1 MKRQELVGMLSL
13 LLTALIWGFAFVAQ
27 VQGMDSMSPMF
38 FNAARFT
45 LGALSLVPILLWMRG
60 RGSADKGDTAGAD
73 VVGTEASVA
82 VSTDAASNGASD
94 VVTITGAKL
103 NANKPDSAVA
113 RLLANPVVISVICG
127 IVLFTASTLQQ
138 YGILYGKS
146 AGRAGFLTA
155 MYIVMVPL
163 LAFVFLR
170 RRIGMLVFVAVALS
184 IAGFYLLC
192 ITDGFGSIGLAD
204 ILLVFTAVLFAVH
217 ILVIDTLGGT
227 VDAIKLSFGQFCTTA
242 VLSWAGSLIEG
253 SVDWA
258 GAAHSWIPILYAGI
272 GSVGIAYTLQVVGQQ
287 WVPPTRAS
295 LLMSLESFFSAVGG
309 ALLLGGCSASVP
321 RCSAMSARSRA
332 ASGNARRACCPANR
346 SCSAAHAPA
355 TPNNPWRWCG
365 TAPPPACNARPRRGT
380 RAPRRLRAMNDTRSV
395 SGS

>member
-1 MKRQELVGMLSL
+1 MLCL

-38 FNAARFT
+38 FNATRFT
-45 LGALSLVPILLWMRG
+45 LGALSLVPILLWQHG
-60 RGSADKGDTAGAD
+60 R
-73 VVGTEASVA
+73 
-82 VSTDAASNGASD
+82 ASD
-94 VVTITGAKL
+94 AVGDPSASAATDDNI
-103 NANKPDSAVA
+103 DSSQSDSFIVK
-113 RLLANPVVISVICG
+113 LLANPIVVSVICG
-127 IVLFTASTLQQ
+127 AVLFTASTLQQ

-170 RRIGMLVFVAVALS
+170 RRIGALVFVAVALS

-217 ILVIDTLGGT
+217 ILVIDTLGAK

-242 VLSWAGSLIEG
+242 VLSWVGSLIEG
-253 SVDWA
+253 SVDWT
-258 GAAHSWIPILYAGI
+258 GAAHSWIPILYAGF
-272 GSVGIAYTLQVVGQQ
+272 GSVGVAYTLQVVGQQ

-309 ALLLGGCSASVP
+309 ALLLGEVMTPRGYLGCALIFLGTLL
-321 RCSAMSARSRA
+321 AQ
-332 ASGNARRACCPANR
+332 
-346 SCSAAHAPA
+346 APA
-355 TPNNPWRWCG
+355 KL
-365 TAPPPACNARPRRGT
+365 PRF
-380 RAPRRLRAMNDTRSV
+380 LRKN
-395 SGS
+395 

>member
-103 NANKPDSAVA
+103 NANKPDS
-113 RLLANPVVISVICG
+113 
-127 IVLFTASTLQQ
+127 
-138 YGILYGKS
+138 
-146 AGRAGFLTA
+146 
-155 MYIVMVPL
+155 
-163 LAFVFLR
+163 
-170 RRIGMLVFVAVALS
+170 AVALS

-309 ALLLGGCSASVP
+309 ALLLGEVMTPRGYLGCALIFLGTLL
-321 RCSAMSARSRA
+321 AQ
-332 ASGNARRACCPANR
+332 
-346 SCSAAHAPA
+346 APA
-355 TPNNPWRWCG
+355 
-365 TAPPPACNARPRRGT
+365 
-380 RAPRRLRAMNDTRSV
+380 RLPKWPQR
-395 SGS
+395 

>member
-27 VQGMDSMSPMF
+27 VQGMDLMSPMF
-38 FNAARFT
+38 FNATRFT
-45 LGALSLVPILLWMRG
+45 LGALSLVPILLWQRG
-60 RGSADKGDTAGAD
+60 RGSADKGDTAGVD
-73 VVGTEASVA
+73 VVGTEASRA

-103 NANKPDSAVA
+103 NANKPDS
-113 RLLANPVVISVICG
+113 
-127 IVLFTASTLQQ
+127 
-138 YGILYGKS
+138 
-146 AGRAGFLTA
+146 
-155 MYIVMVPL
+155 
-163 LAFVFLR
+163 
-170 RRIGMLVFVAVALS
+170 AVALS

-227 VDAIKLSFGQFCTTA
+227 MDAIKLSFGQFCTTA

-258 GAAHSWIPILYAGI
+258 FAAHSWIPILYAGI

-309 ALLLGGCSASVP
+309 ALLLGEVMTPRGYLGCALIFLGTLL
-321 RCSAMSARSRA
+321 AQ
-332 ASGNARRACCPANR
+332 
-346 SCSAAHAPA
+346 APA
-355 TPNNPWRWCG
+355 
-365 TAPPPACNARPRRGT
+365 
-380 RAPRRLRAMNDTRSV
+380 RLPKWLKR
-395 SGS
+395 

>member
-1 MKRQELVGMLSL
+1 MKRQELVGMLCL

-27 VQGMDSMSPMF
+27 VQSMDSMSPMF
-38 FNAARFT
+38 FNATRFT
-45 LGALSLVPILLWMRG
+45 LGALSLVPILLWQRG
-60 RGSADKGDTAGAD
+60 RGSSSISEAADTAAVGAGD
-73 VVGTEASVA
+73 QLVQTSSPA
-82 VSTDAASNGASD
+82 
-94 VVTITGAKL
+94 I
-103 NANKPDSAVA
+103 
-113 RLLANPVVISVICG
+113 RLLANPIIISVICG
-127 IVLFTASTLQQ
+127 IVLFAASTLQQ

-170 RRIGMLVFVAVALS
+170 RRIGVLVFVAVALS
-184 IAGFYLLC
+184 IAGFYFLC

-217 ILVIDTLGGT
+217 ILVIDTLGAK

-242 VLSWAGSLIEG
+242 VLSWTGSLIEG

-258 GAAHSWIPILYAGI
+258 GAAHSWIPILYAGF

-309 ALLLGGCSASVP
+309 ALLLGEVMTSRGYLGCALIFIGTLL
-321 RCSAMSARSRA
+321 AQ
-332 ASGNARRACCPANR
+332 
-346 SCSAAHAPA
+346 APA
-355 TPNNPWRWCG
+355 KLPKI
-365 TAPPPACNARPRRGT
+365 
-380 RAPRRLRAMNDTRSV
+380 LRK
-395 SGS
+395 G

>member
-1 MKRQELVGMLSL
+1 MLSL

-170 RRIGMLVFVAVALS
+170 RRIGMLLFVAVALS
-184 IAGFYLLC
+184 IAGFV
-192 ITDGFGSIGLAD
+192 S
-204 ILLVFTAVLFAVH
+204 AVH
-217 ILVIDTLGGT
+217 HRWFRFDRPGGCPAR
-227 VDAIKLSFGQFCTTA
+227 VHGRAVRRAYSGDRYFGRHRGRHQA
-242 VLSWAGSLIEG
+242 SS
-253 SVDWA
+253 
-258 GAAHSWIPILYAGI
+258 
-272 GSVGIAYTLQVVGQQ
+272 
-287 WVPPTRAS
+287 AS
-295 LLMSLESFFSAVGG
+295 L
-309 ALLLGGCSASVP
+309 
-321 RCSAMSARSRA
+321 
-332 ASGNARRACCPANR
+332 
-346 SCSAAHAPA
+346 H
-355 TPNNPWRWCG
+355 TPC
-365 TAPPPACNARPRRGT
+365 
-380 RAPRRLRAMNDTRSV
+380 
-395 SGS
+395 

>member
-1 MKRQELVGMLSL
+1 MLSL

-38 FNAARFT
+38 FNATRFT
-45 LGALSLVPILLWMRG
+45 LGALSLVPILLWQRG
-60 RGSADKGDTAGAD
+60 RGSADKGDAAGAD
-73 VVGTEASVA
+73 VVGTETSGA

-127 IVLFTASTLQQ
+127 IMLFTASTLH
-138 YGILYGKS
+138 
-146 AGRAGFLTA
+146 
-155 MYIVMVPL
+155 IVMVPL

-309 ALLLGGCSASVP
+309 ALLLGEVMTPRGYLGCALIFLGTLL
-321 RCSAMSARSRA
+321 AQ
-332 ASGNARRACCPANR
+332 
-346 SCSAAHAPA
+346 APA
-355 TPNNPWRWCG
+355 
-365 TAPPPACNARPRRGT
+365 
-380 RAPRRLRAMNDTRSV
+380 RLPKWLQR
-395 SGS
+395 